1 MGHDPTSSGL
11 NDALRFDQQRLEIN
25 LRHVQHCVNVQGA
38 AATCGLWLHFYQELL
53 AHFAAEDS
61 LIPAYRSHDAEGAEV
76 LEHEHRMLRAL
87 ADDLL
92 ADFNQ
97 GMATERALARFAEL
111 FAAHAR
117 WEEAT
122 LYPWAEHGVG
132 EAESRSVIELIQAAG
147 VDRPHQEYLP

>member
-1 MGHDPTSSGL
+1 MVHEETSSGL

-25 LRHVQHCVNVQGA
+25 LRHVQHCVAVQGA
-38 AATCGLWLHFYQELL
+38 VAACGLWLHFYSELV
-53 AHFAAEDS
+53 AHFEAEDS
-61 LIPAYRSHDAEGAEV
+61 LIPAYRSADAESAAV
-76 LEHEHRMLRAL
+76 LEHEHRILRSL
-87 ADDLL
+87 ADDLTT
-92 ADFNQ
+92 DFNQ

-122 LYPWAEHGVG
+122 LYPWSEHGVG
-132 EAESRSVIELIQAAG
+132 EEQSRAVIERIQAAG